1 MAKGRKPTPT
11 VIKLMTGNPGKRPI
25 DADTLTPPIETPQP
39 SAQLSAASRAIWD
52 ETVKELEKLR
62 VIARI
67 DKFQIETYCNIVA
80 RAQAIQKFLDENG
93 MTYTTRG
100 KHGEMVRVRPE
111 VSILQDCEKQIR
123 AFASEWGMT
132 AASRARVKT
141 DPRQGSLGLDDPTAG
156 Y

>member
-1 MAKGRKPTPT
+1 
-11 VIKLMTGNPGKRPI
+11 
-25 DADTLTPPIETPQP
+25 
-39 SAQLSAASRAIWD
+39 
-52 ETVKELEKLR
+52 
-62 VIARI
+62 
-67 DKFQIETYCNIVA
+67 
-80 RAQAIQKFLDENG
+80 